1 MTTWSKE
8 RIQITLAFIL
18 FFLIALF
25 FFPLLVDDP
34 SSHLILSVLF
44 ITIVIITFIKG
55 TILGLIMTL
64 FYIFSFGSAL
74 FFTHLTQTTFFSS
87 LHTFS
92 IQTFFLVSF
101 ILIMIVI
108 LAGAMH
114 RFVERYDE
122 EHRQIAEQFET
133 LLTIDLVTGFDNRSR
148 LLFDMRSEM
157 SRAKRYEEPF
167 TLIMLQIDH
176 FHAFYKLY
184 GELEGNNMIRMVA
197 DGMEEMMRISDR
209 KYRIAADR
217 FVLLLPHTAE
227 EGALVVQRKLK
238 ERLSEHHLLN
248 GKKVD
253 LSYHVSQYTYDL
265 SEVTREEVMTMMES
279 ELKSSEL

>member
-74 FFTHLTQTTFFSS
+74 FFTHLTQTTFFPS

-122 EHRQIAEQFET
+122 EHRQIAEQFDT

-238 ERLSEHHLLN
+238 ERLSEHRLLN

>member
-18 FFLIALF
+18 FFLIAIF

-238 ERLSEHHLLN
+238 ERLSEHRLLN